1 MTLVRGSIEQRGDDM
16 ESILNSIKKLLG
28 ISEEYTIFDPDLIMH
43 INSIFMVLQQIGVGP
58 KGGFAISD
66 QFTVW
71 DDYLSDPVKL
81 QIVKSYI
88 ALRVRLLFD
97 PPTSSAHMESIKQQI
112 AEFEFRLNVAAEQ
125 EES

>member
-1 MTLVRGSIEQRGDDM
+1 M
-16 ESILNSIKKLLG
+16 ESILQSVKKMLG
-28 ISEEYTIFDPDLIMH
+28 IIPDYTNFDDDIIMH
-43 INSIFMVLQQIGVGP
+43 INSVFMILQQLGVGP

-71 DDYLSDPVKL
+71 EDYIEDPVKL
-81 QIVKSYI
+81 QMVKTYM

-112 AEFEFRLNVAAEQ
+112 AEFEWRMNVAAEQ